1 MSKYANV
8 SQRHISPAPVL
19 FVGSVP
25 SELLLLCLSW
35 YLPATKRK
43 CVTQTVAVFSR
54 LERNAHHLSVM
65 ISYVKRFFF
74 RSSIFPKSHDH
85 DDNARHFFPNEVRF
99 PTSIN
104 AAA

>member
-8 SQRHISPAPVL
+8 SQRLISPAPVL
-19 FVGSVP
+19 FVASVP

-35 YLPATKRK
+35 YLPAMKRK
-43 CVTQTVAVFSR
+43 CVTQTVTVFSR

-74 RSSIFPKSHDH
+74 SARQFSQSHMIMMIMQDIFS
-85 DDNARHFFPNEVRF
+85 NEARF
-99 PTSIN
+99 PTSFN
-104 AAA
+104 AGA

>member
-43 CVTQTVAVFSR
+43 CVTQTVTVFSR
-54 LERNAHHLSVM
+54 LERNAHHLSAM

-74 RSSIFPKSHDH
+74 AWQFSQSHMITMIMQEIFS
-85 DDNARHFFPNEVRF
+85 E
-99 PTSIN
+99 
-104 AAA
+104 